1 MEAAPTAV
9 EASGRSGGRKR
20 SRRGTTLAEESWA
33 ACTTTYL
40 SYIYHDI
47 YVTVLKL
54 SGAPVP
60 DGTAGQVTGIRMMVR
75 LSTDSIFTALRGG
88 ARHHT
93 RLPE

>member
-9 EASGRSGGRKR
+9 EASGRSGGRKL
-20 SRRGTTLAEESWA
+20 SRRGTTLAEESMGRMFN
-33 ACTTTYL
+33 YVPIV
-40 SYIYHDI
+40 YIRADA
-47 YVTVLKL
+47 TVLKL
-54 SGAPVP
+54 SGA
-60 DGTAGQVTGIRMMVR
+60 GIRMMVR